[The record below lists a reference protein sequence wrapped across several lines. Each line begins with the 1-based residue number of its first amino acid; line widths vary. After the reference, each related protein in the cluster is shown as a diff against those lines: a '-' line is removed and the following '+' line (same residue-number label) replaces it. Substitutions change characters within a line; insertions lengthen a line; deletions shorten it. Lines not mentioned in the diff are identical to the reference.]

1 VTLTS
6 VVVMNNNHI
15 TSLHIRSVPVL
26 DQDEALDFYTS
37 HLGFEVRDDIDLGF
51 MRWLTVGVPG
61 QDTSLLLELV
71 GGPQHDEATASQV
84 RELVTK
90 GALGGVFLL
99 SDDVHASYAALRDAG
114 VEITQEPVE
123 QPYGTDFGIRDPFGN
138 HVRISQPN
146 AASPSE
152 VQESYESAH
161 Q

>member
-1 VTLTS
+1 MTT
-6 VVVMNNNHI
+6 NHI

-26 DQDEALDFYTS
+26 DQDEALDFYTT

-71 GGPQHDEATASQV
+71 GGPQHDDATATQV

-90 GALGGVFLL
+90 GALGGLFLQ
-99 SDDVHASYAALRDAG
+99 SSDVHATYAALRDAG

-146 AASPSE
+146 AATPAE
-152 VQESYESAH
+152 VQGAYDAVAAER
-161 Q
+161 

>member
-1 VTLTS
+1 MTT
-6 VVVMNNNHI
+6 NHI

-26 DQDEALDFYTS
+26 DQDEALDFYTT

-61 QDTSLLLELV
+61 QDTALLLELV
-71 GGPQHDEATASQV
+71 GGPQHDDDTAAQV

-90 GALGGVFLL
+90 GALGGLFLQS
-99 SDDVHASYAALRDAG
+99 SDVLATYVALRDAG

-146 AASPSE
+146 GASPAQ
-152 VQESYESAH
+152 VQDTYDAEATAR
-161 Q
+161 